1 MARKKATSD
10 INIVE
15 VDRSTT
21 EVQPASWYN
30 QAHAQAIDKWRV
42 WPRMLITLY
51 GVMLYKVTD
60 WFMTLPDPTN
70 AQSAFVSVV
79 VGAGAAWFGLY
90 CGSGSSSKKAED
102 K

>member
-1 MARKKATSD
+1 MARKKAHPD

-21 EVQPASWYN
+21 EVHPASWYN
-30 QAHAQAIDKWRV
+30 TAHAQAIDKWRV

-51 GVMLYKVTD
+51 GVMFYKVTD

-70 AQSAFVSVV
+70 AQSAFVSVI

-90 CGSGSSSKKAED
+90 CGSGGSPKKED

>member
-1 MARKKATSD
+1 MATKND
-10 INIVE
+10 QVNIIE

-21 EVQPASWYN
+21 EQTAWYN
-30 QAHAQAIDKWRV
+30 TIDSSVIDKWRI

-51 GVMLYKVTD
+51 GIMFYRVTE
-60 WFMTLPDPTN
+60 WFMTLPEPTN
-70 AQSAFVSVV
+70 SQSAFVSVV

-90 CGSGSSSKKAED
+90 CGSGPVEKK